1 MLENTQF
8 LGNEMLKK
16 TIIEKQKK
24 YHILESL
31 NINFESKETGA
42 EKGKKIQK
50 MEATYKFKIT
60 Y

>member
-1 MLENTQF
+1 MLKNSQF
-8 LGNEMLKK
+8 LGNEVLK
-16 TIIEKQKK
+16 TIIEKYKK